1 MFTVIVFW
9 GKIEY
14 HCKCRQTVSGIYSL
28 QLRITLLIRKQ
39 EEHMKRDIK
48 KLMAIMLAGSLMVVP
63 ATASAEKGGNS
74 AKDSKTAVE
83 NNIEY
88 NSKTLDAKKDQ
99 AKIETV
105 SGVIQS
111 IDADTITVN
120 TAELGLGRFVAN
132 ENVKIEDLDG
142 KQITVQALKAGMTV
156 EIKGDFSAAGLSLPP
171 YYGGTTQIEIKS
183 EKAFEE
189 VVSANKYLSSEGEV
203 TEVADNKI
211 TVKQNGTLKI
221 FNLATVIIGNKD
233 GAIVEAGKIEAG
245 DKVTALYTSNTPMT
259 ASEPGQMTPMMI
271 ILHNGDSSIKIDKF
285 DKDLVSSDGS
295 LKLVVDEN
303 TKMEAFKTKQVITAQ
318 DLQNR
323 DLVVIYGA
331 TTRSIP
337 AQTLPA
343 GIVKIILLPSLANDD
358 IADNGNSNANSNSNV
373 DNKGNKATAHAK
385 IAIAKEAKSLGYKVN
400 WNPKTKIILLS
411 KGGDTIEIFVGTTKY
426 KINGIEKNASTPNN
440 INKGVTYVNSEI
452 LDLLKK

>member
-1 MFTVIVFW
+1 
-9 GKIEY
+9 
-14 HCKCRQTVSGIYSL
+14 
-28 QLRITLLIRKQ
+28 
-39 EEHMKRDIK
+39 
-48 KLMAIMLAGSLMVVP
+48 
-63 ATASAEKGGNS
+63 
-74 AKDSKTAVE
+74 
-83 NNIEY
+83 
-88 NSKTLDAKKDQ
+88 
-99 AKIETV
+99 
-105 SGVIQS
+105 
-111 IDADTITVN
+111 
-120 TAELGLGRFVAN
+120 
-132 ENVKIEDLDG
+132 
-142 KQITVQALKAGMTV
+142 MTV

>member
-1 MFTVIVFW
+1 
-9 GKIEY
+9 
-14 HCKCRQTVSGIYSL
+14 
-28 QLRITLLIRKQ
+28 
-39 EEHMKRDIK
+39 MKRDIK

-303 TKMEAFKTKQVITAQ
+303 TKMEAFKTKQAITAQ